1 MAATP
6 QEKAYN
12 LKDSYVADLVDKGK
26 KDAPVMPETKHG
38 DVAIDPIT
46 ATAVGLGGLLAA
58 KGAFIWHMPE
68 IMRATGQDKRPEGEY
83 QNDLQN
89 KGKSLLNMV
98 MDTGYRSQM
107 YDEDL
112 FKRTGE
118 IKNMTLKE
126 KRLAGQIPD
135 KYSF

>member
-1 MAATP
+1 MAATA

-26 KDAPVMPETKHG
+26 KDAPVMPETDLG

-46 ATAVGLGGLLAA
+46 ATVVGLGGLLAA
-58 KGAFIWHMPE
+58 KGAAIWHIPE
-68 IMRATGQDKRPEGEY
+68 IMRATGADKRPEGQY

-89 KGKSLLNMV
+89 KGKVLLNKV
-98 MDTGYRSQM
+98 MDTGYRSHM

-118 IKNMTLKE
+118 IKNMTLEE
-126 KRLAGQIPD
+126 KRSAGQIPD
-135 KYSF
+135 KISF